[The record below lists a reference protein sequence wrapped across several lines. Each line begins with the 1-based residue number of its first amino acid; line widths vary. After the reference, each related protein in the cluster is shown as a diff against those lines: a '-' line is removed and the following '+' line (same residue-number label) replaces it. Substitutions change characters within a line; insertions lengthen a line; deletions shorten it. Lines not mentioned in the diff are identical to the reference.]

1 MISYSWESLQCLKLS
16 SNGQIHRT
24 DHLKDHE
31 YLKGL
36 SLVPSSEGFTITAF
50 LPAYLSEIRRW
61 NGSEISVI
69 LPHNIINHRATGSSK
84 ELHLPESSRTTLPPF
99 MIFPMTTSER
109 NSTFRSHLN
118 QDFNGGIPSKTLGGS
133 EQDKITSIC
142 PSWTWSSSGRIPA
155 PCPEMKAIEICS
167 YYSLGMNECS
177 FISIR
182 NQE

>member
-1 MISYSWESLQCLKLS
+1 MFKIVIKWSYSQSRPSERSRVPERLVAGSLVWRLHDNCLS
-16 SNGQIHRT
+16 SCIPERNTVLKWFKIWCCFITHVVKHRT
-24 DHLKDHE
+24 A
-31 YLKGL
+31 G
-36 SLVPSSEGFTITAF
+36 SL
-50 LPAYLSEIRRW
+50 
-61 NGSEISVI
+61 
-69 LPHNIINHRATGSSK
+69 K

-109 NSTFRSHLN
+109 NSILRSSLN
-118 QDFNGGIPSKTLGGS
+118 QDFNRIPSKTLGGS

-167 YYSLGMNECS
+167 YYSLEMNECS
-177 FISIR
+177 SISIR

>member
-1 MISYSWESLQCLKLS
+1 MFKNVIKWTDSQNRPSKRSRVPERLVAGSLVWRLHDNCLS
-16 SNGQIHRT
+16 SCIPDRNPV
-24 DHLKDHE
+24 LKWLKIKC
-31 YLKGL
+31 YL
-36 SLVPSSEGFTITAF
+36 ITH
-50 LPAYLSEIRRW
+50 
-61 NGSEISVI
+61 VVK
-69 LPHNIINHRATGSSK
+69 HRAAGSLK

-109 NSTFRSHLN
+109 NSTFRSRLN

-167 YYSLGMNECS
+167 QYSLGTNECF